1 MITSTLTG
9 FYAVLIGLSVLGIIA
24 TIFLIACNKYTC
36 RYMNYFVCFL
46 FGIIGFATFLIVT
59 AISVALPLTYF
70 TCDFTT
76 VALSN
81 KTTYIS
87 KFC

>member
-1 MITSTLTG
+1 
-9 FYAVLIGLSVLGIIA
+9 
-24 TIFLIACNKYTC
+24 
-36 RYMNYFVCFL
+36 
-46 FGIIGFATFLIVT
+46 
-59 AISVALPLTYF
+59 LTYF